1 MYFWNMVN
9 RILQNTLEK
18 EVFKGKAI
26 VIFGPRQTGKTTLVK
41 TFVDSLNLPLRWLN
55 GDESDIRNLLEEPT
69 SSKLKL
75 IAGDAQVLVIDE
87 AQRIKN
93 IGLVIKL
100 IVDNYPHI
108 QVIASGSSS
117 FELANEINEPLTGRK
132 FEHFLFPLS
141 FLELTAHSGYLEE
154 KRNLYHRIIYGSY
167 PEVFNMPGNE
177 QKVLS
182 SLADSYLY
190 KDILIWKSI
199 NKPQALDKLLK
210 ALALQIGNEVS
221 YHELSQI
228 SGLDSHTVE
237 NYIDILEK
245 AFIVFKINCLYR
257 NKRNELKKSKKIY
270 FYDNGIRNAII
281 SNFNMPDL
289 RSDIGALWENYLI
302 AERIK
307 YTSYHEIFLNR
318 YFWRSKT
325 KQEIDFLEEREGR
338 LFAYEI
344 KWNPKASYRFPK
356 SFLEYYPDHST
367 EIITPEN
374 YEKFLGL
381 F

>member
-1 MYFWNMVN
+1 MIP
-9 RILQNTLEK
+9 RILQKTLK
-18 EVFKGKAI
+18 EEIFHGKAI
-26 VIFGPRQTGKTTLVK
+26 IILGPRQTGKTTLVK
-41 TFVDSLNLPLRWLN
+41 SFVDSMAQPVKWLN
-55 GDESDIRNLLEEPT
+55 GDESDIRSLLEEPT

-75 IAGDAQVLVIDE
+75 VIGNVKIVVIDE

-93 IGLVIKL
+93 IGLTIKL
-100 IVDNYPHI
+100 MVDNYPEI
-108 QVIASGSSS
+108 QVIATGSSS
-117 FELANEINEPLTGRK
+117 FELANEIKEPLTGRK
-132 FEHFLFPLS
+132 YEHFLYPLS
-141 FLELTAHSGYLEE
+141 YTELTKHSGYLVE
-154 KRNLYHRIIYGSY
+154 KRHLQHRLIYGSY
-167 PEVFNMPGNE
+167 PEVINNPGNE
-177 QKVLS
+177 QKVLN

-199 NKPQALDKLLK
+199 KKPQALDKLLK
-210 ALALQIGNEVS
+210 ALALQLGNEVS

-245 AFIVFKINCLYR
+245 AFIIFKINCLFR

-281 SNFNMPDL
+281 SNFNFPDI

-302 AERIK
+302 SERIK
-307 YTSYHEIFLNR
+307 FTTYNEVFLNR

-325 KQEIDFLEEREGR
+325 KQEIDFLEEREGT

-344 KWNPKASYRFPK
+344 KWNPKASYRFPR
-356 SFLEYYPDHST
+356 SFLESYPEHRS

-374 YEKFLGL
+374 YENFLGL
-381 F
+381 V